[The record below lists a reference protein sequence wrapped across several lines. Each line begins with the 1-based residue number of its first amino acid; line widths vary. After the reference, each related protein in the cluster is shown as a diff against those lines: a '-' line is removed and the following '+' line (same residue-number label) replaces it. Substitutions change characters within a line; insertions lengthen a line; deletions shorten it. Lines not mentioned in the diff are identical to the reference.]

1 MTNYDD
7 DRFLRNILLDIV
19 EEEYATELASPGE
32 VATSLRFRRQMKRML
47 ANPNA
52 WAKQRQR
59 PLWQKFLQKAA
70 VFLLI
75 CSVTF
80 GAVMATSPTVRATV
94 IEWVV
99 EWYETHVVYR
109 FFGDSDLNGVPR
121 YDITELPTGYNS
133 VGEVTRLIESVI
145 VKYKNKE
152 ETAICLEYAQAENGS
167 ALIVNTENME
177 VSAIKVDGHY
187 GYLYLSSNSQESN
200 LIIWYDEQEK
210 IQFMID
216 GFVTKEDLLK
226 MADSVSLCKLTK

>member
-7 DRFLRNILLDIV
+7 DRFLRNILLEIV

-94 IEWVV
+94 IECVV

-109 FFGDSDLNGVPR
+109 FFGASDLNGVPR
-121 YDITELPTGYNS
+121 YDITELPSGYNS
-133 VGEVTRLIESVI
+133 DGEVNRLIDSVI
-145 VKYKNKE
+145 IRYKNDKE
-152 ETAICLEYAQAENGS
+152 MIIHFEYAHTEDGS
-167 ALIVNTENME
+167 ALMINTENME
-177 VSAIKVDGHY
+177 VSEIKVNGHN
-187 GYLYLSSNSQESN
+187 GHIYLSSNSQESN
-200 LIIWYDEQEK
+200 VISWYDKEEK

-216 GFVTKEDLLK
+216 GFVNQEGLLN
-226 MADSVSLCKLTK
+226 MASSVSLAK